1 MRSVFAAICFL
12 SACTAAETQVG
23 QPPVVTQDPAPPME
37 APNEIGE
44 AIDELF
50 TEAEATNAFAG
61 SVLVYDSGKRV
72 LEKGYGLLTPKGT
85 EKNLPDSIFRV
96 GSISKQFTAAAV
108 LKLAQ
113 QGKLSVTDPV
123 SKYFPEYPKEN
134 LSRDGVELTLHHLLA
149 QTSGL
154 PDPVS
159 VPAISKQ
166 YWFAPIDPQVQVNAV
181 LQMPL
186 LFKPGSKHVYLNYN
200 YLLLGLVVERV
211 SGEKYEVFL
220 TRELF
225 APAGMIDT
233 GTALPAEK
241 ASRASVGSDLRGG
254 KLTVLTENPQLK
266 DRDVTWAFGS
276 GQIYSTI
283 SDLARWDR
291 ALASESILGTAQK
304 QMLFTANLSEYGY
317 GWVIESRAGVPIVWH
332 NGALSPLGFS
342 SYMVRVPSKDR
353 FIVYLSNYDIGRIQG
368 FEAKVEAIAIR

>member
-1 MRSVFAAICFL
+1 METPNAIGAAMD
-12 SACTAAETQVG
+12 A
-23 QPPVVTQDPAPPME
+23 
-37 APNEIGE
+37 
-44 AIDELF
+44 LF
-50 TEAEATNAFAG
+50 TEAEATSAFAG
-61 SVLVYDSGKRV
+61 SVLVYDGGKRV
-72 LEKGYGLLTPKGT
+72 LEKGYGLFAPKGA

-96 GSISKQFTAAAV
+96 GSISKQFTATAI

-134 LSRDGVELTLHHLLA
+134 LSKDGVELTLHHLLS

-154 PDPVS
+154 PNPVS

-166 YWFAPIDPQVQVNAV
+166 YWFAPIDPQVQVDAV
-181 LQMPL
+181 REMPL
-186 LFKPGSKHVYLNYN
+186 LLKPGSKHVYLNYN

-211 SGEKYEVFL
+211 SGERYEAFL

-233 GTALPAEK
+233 GTFAPAEK
-241 ASRASVGSDLRGG
+241 ASRMSIGSDFKNG
-254 KLTVLTENPQLK
+254 KLTVLTENAQFK
-266 DRDVTWAFGS
+266 DRDVTWAFGA

-291 ALASESILGTAQK
+291 ALASESILGAEQK
-304 QMLFTANLSEYGY
+304 KMLFTPNLSQYGY
-317 GWVIESRAGVPIVWH
+317 GWVIESRAGESITWH
-332 NGALSPLGFS
+332 NGALTPLGFS

-353 FIVYLSNYDIGRIQG
+353 FIVYLSNYDSGRTQG
-368 FEAKVEAIAIR
+368 LEVKVEAIAIR